1 MNTEHKE
8 NLTYT
13 VRFFGFSGQQ
23 YNVRGK
29 TRSEAMTKAVSHERR
44 DASKSMRLIITDN
57 ETGEVLYDDMD

>member
-1 MNTEHKE
+1 MNIEHKE

-13 VRFFGFSGQQ
+13 VRFFDSGGQQ

-29 TRSEAMTKAVSHERR
+29 TRSEAVTKAVDHERR

-57 ETGEVLYDDMD
+57 ETGKVIYDEMD